1 MAALTDIA
9 ITPITGPEVITGST
23 RLKAGTATKLVL
35 NMLSTGV
42 MIKTG
47 AVYGN
52 LMVNVQ
58 PTNAKLIDRAQRI
71 IIAATGV
78 DQPTAAKLLTETGSV
93 KTAIV
98 MQKLALD
105 RPTAEAQLKTHNG
118 NLSALLRNK

>member
-1 MAALTDIA
+1 
-9 ITPITGPEVITGST
+9 
-23 RLKAGTATKLVL
+23 
-35 NMLSTGV
+35 MLSTGV

-71 IIAATGV
+71 IIAATGLEGPEA
-78 DQPTAAKLLTETGSV
+78 QPTAAALLEKSGSV

-98 MQKLALD
+98 MQKLNLD
-105 RPTAEAQLKTHNG
+105 RPTAEAKLAAHHG
-118 NLSALLRNK
+118 NLSALLHPKP